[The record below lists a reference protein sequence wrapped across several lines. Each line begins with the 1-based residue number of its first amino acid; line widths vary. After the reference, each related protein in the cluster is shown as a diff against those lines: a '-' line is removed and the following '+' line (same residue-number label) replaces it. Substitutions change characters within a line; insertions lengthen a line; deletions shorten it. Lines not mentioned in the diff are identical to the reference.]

1 MDIISRDRAAA
12 YFADDEQGAQALIC
26 SEIGSEGR
34 NFQFAHLLVLFDL
47 PLNPD
52 LLEQR
57 IGRLDRIGQ
66 AHDIE
71 IHIPYYQDHA
81 QELLFRWY
89 HEGCNAFASSNAA
102 GGMIFAQ
109 CQEQLEQALRDLH
122 DVESLLS
129 RTQTIADETKRQ
141 LETGRDRLLELS
153 SCNGPRAEALVEAI
167 EDQEQRSPQ
176 DFMEAAFDRYGVNM
190 EFHSEGCYVI
200 APGDHMFDHFPHL
213 PDEGLTA
220 TFRRDIALQRDDIR
234 FLTWEHPMVSSVI
247 DLVLAQEKGSACI
260 TTIRTEGVKP
270 GTVLLEAVYGL
281 QAIAPR
287 LLQVQRFLPVTTIRT
302 LTDLE
307 GKDIAAGVPH
317 HRLNSLTKKL
327 DKTVGR
333 QIIDRLENELRDM
346 SKHSQQLA
354 HERARP
360 MIEKALAHMHAEQE
374 RETNRLLSLQAKN
387 PAIRDEEID
396 FLRYQTHELDKYLRE
411 SQAQLEGLRVI
422 VAT

>member
-1 MDIISRDRAAA
+1 
-12 YFADDEQGAQALIC
+12 
-26 SEIGSEGR
+26 
-34 NFQFAHLLVLFDL
+34 
-47 PLNPD
+47 
-52 LLEQR
+52 
-57 IGRLDRIGQ
+57 
-66 AHDIE
+66 
-71 IHIPYYQDHA
+71 
-81 QELLFRWY
+81 
-89 HEGCNAFASSNAA
+89 
-102 GGMIFAQ
+102 MIFSQ

-122 DVESLLS
+122 DVDALLS
-129 RTQTIADETKRQ
+129 QTRAIADTTKQQ

-153 SCNGPRAEALVEAI
+153 SGNAPRAQALVAAI
-167 EDQEQRSPQ
+167 EDQEQQSPQ
-176 DFMEAAFDRYGVNM
+176 AFMEAAFDRYGVNM
-190 EFHSEGCYVI
+190 EFHSEGCFVI
-200 APGDHMFDHFPHL
+200 SPGDHMFDHFPHL

-234 FLTWEHPMVSSVI
+234 FLTWEHPMVISVI
-247 DLVLAQEKGSACI
+247 ELVLAQEKGSACI

-270 GTVLLEAVYGL
+270 GTILLEAVYGL

-302 LTDLE
+302 LTDLQ
-307 GKDIAAGVPH
+307 GRDIAKGVPH
-317 HRLNSLTKKL
+317 LRLNRLTKKL

-333 QIIDRLENELRDM
+333 QVIDRLEDELREM

-360 MIEKALAHMHAEQE
+360 LIDDALANMHAEQE
-374 RETNRLLSLQAKN
+374 RETNRLISLQAKN

-396 FLRYQTHELDKYLRE
+396 FLRYQTQELDKYIRE